1 MVGHGHTESLSG
13 IDVSSRVTLTLGV
26 FHLSAFLC
34 RRDRG
39 EEEQS
44 GAQSTEKLLPISVE
58 SRLHCYV
65 PLTARSHSAAT
76 RLRPTAGLEQSSLF
90 FFFAQVFPVAD
101 ILVFTLLPSSG
112 INQPIRRTACI
123 TGVHTQ
129 CQFSSRKNDS
139 SKCFEWILIY
149 FCRGVEWGNVNSPLK
164 FGLHPPMSSKSSFIG
179 QELIK
184 SLVTQSDHIQI

>member
-44 GAQSTEKLLPISVE
+44 GAQSTEKLLHISVE
-58 SRLHCYV
+58 NRLHCYV
-65 PLTARSHSAAT
+65 PLTARSHSPAT
-76 RLRPTAGLEQSSLF
+76 RLRPSAGLEQSSLF

-112 INQPIRRTACI
+112 SPSGVLRVSLAC
-123 TGVHTQ
+123 TH
-129 CQFSSRKNDS
+129 SA
-139 SKCFEWILIY
+139 
-149 FCRGVEWGNVNSPLK
+149 
-164 FGLHPPMSSKSSFIG
+164 SFHLEKTI
-179 QELIK
+179 
-184 SLVTQSDHIQI
+184 V